1 MISHRLIVG
10 NYVVEMR
17 KLETGPIDLI
27 LTDPTFN
34 IGKEY
39 GGVCK
44 NNMEFNDYID
54 WCKTWSKL
62 YRVDINPEYVK
73 IGEKRLLEILDE

>member
-1 MISHRLIVG
+1 MKRFFGRNFSLALMKWLIWYIIQGVENMISHRLIVG

-17 KLETGPIDLI
+17 KLETGSIDLI

-54 WCKTWSKL
+54 WCKT
-62 YRVDINPEYVK
+62 
-73 IGEKRLLEILDE
+73 